1 MVEISWFSVIERQLS
16 VNSGNCLIEF
26 QFADLHNLPIIPQCK
41 RRIEIGRM
49 EAHVELNGFQGK
61 VTIHE
66 PVLRYPGNP
75 ILTCHDVN
83 KVWGTDGR
91 LYTYTV
97 HNAGMAEVT
106 GENGKHQ
113 TIMLFRSHIAD
124 GRSVIGKAVS
134 DNGLNSWRVDSRPFL
149 LPAAESDLYAEG
161 VDINSVIESEAGGVE
176 DMRVNPVGSG
186 LYVLT
191 YSAYHEQIPDRV
203 KVMMALT
210 RDFESV
216 VRYGPI
222 SEQDMRNVV
231 IFPEPDR
238 NKKWVALLRPNDK
251 AREVSGSGHIGGS
264 FAEICAGFA
273 PSPTGPWEIGNVI
286 LRSGHGP
293 SAFQAKIGPGAPPI
307 RTRYGWLNIFHGV
320 RSTMAGNPYTLGV
333 AFHDLEDP
341 TDPSKIR
348 ISAKP
353 LLMPS
358 ASDCS
363 VRETDYVHVLNIVF
377 CCGALTGQDDTV
389 AIYYSGN
396 DTVMN
401 VGLANIQILNEMCDV
416 FRFNPLTGQHLYSL

>member
-1 MVEISWFSVIERQLS
+1 M
-16 VNSGNCLIEF
+16 
-26 QFADLHNLPIIPQCK
+26 
-41 RRIEIGRM
+41 GRT
-49 EAHVELNGFQGK
+49 EAHVGLNGFEGT
-61 VTIHE
+61 VTINE

-83 KVWGTDGR
+83 KIWGTEVR

-106 GENGKHQ
+106 GANGKNQ

-124 GRSVIGKAVS
+124 GRSVIGKAIS
-134 DNGLNSWRVDSRPFL
+134 DNGLDGWEVDPRPFL
-149 LPAAESDLYAEG
+149 LPATENDVYDEG
-161 VDINSVIESEAGGVE
+161 VNINAIIESEAGGVE
-176 DMRVNPVGSG
+176 DIRVNPVGSN

-191 YSAYHEQIPDRV
+191 YSAYHEQITDRV
-203 KVMMALT
+203 KVMMAVT
-210 RDFESV
+210 KDFKTV

-222 SEQDMRNVV
+222 YEQDMRNVV

-238 NKKWVALLRPNDK
+238 NNKWRALLRPNDK
-251 AREVSGSGHIGGS
+251 EQEVSGSGHIGGS
-264 FAEICAGFA
+264 FGEICAGFA

-286 LRSGHGP
+286 MRSGHGP

-341 TDPSKIR
+341 TNPSKVR

-353 LLMPS
+353 ILMPS
-358 ASDCS
+358 ASDCL
-363 VRETDYVHVLNIVF
+363 VRETDYVHLPNVVF
-377 CCGALTGQDDTV
+377 SCGALIGKDDTV
-389 AIYYSGN
+389 AIYYGGN

-401 VGLANIQILNEMCDV
+401 VGLTNIQILNEMCNV
-416 FRFNPLTGQHLYSL
+416 FRLNPLTGKHLYSL

>member
-1 MVEISWFSVIERQLS
+1 M
-16 VNSGNCLIEF
+16 
-26 QFADLHNLPIIPQCK
+26 
-41 RRIEIGRM
+41 GRT
-49 EAHVELNGFQGK
+49 EAHVGLNGFEGT
-61 VTIHE
+61 VTINE
-66 PVLRYPGNP
+66 PVLRYPSNP

-83 KVWGTDGR
+83 KIWGTEVR

-97 HNAGMAEVT
+97 HNAGMAEMT
-106 GENGKHQ
+106 GANGKNQ

-134 DNGLNSWRVDSRPFL
+134 DNGLDGWEVDPRPFL
-149 LPAAESDLYAEG
+149 LPATENDVYDEG
-161 VDINSVIESEAGGVE
+161 VNINAVIESEAGGVE
-176 DMRVNPVGSG
+176 DIRVNPVGSN

-191 YSAYHEQIPDRV
+191 YSAYHEQITDRV
-203 KVMMALT
+203 KVMMAVT
-210 RDFESV
+210 EDFKTV
-216 VRYGPI
+216 VRHGPI

-231 IFPEPDR
+231 IFSEPDR
-238 NKKWVALLRPNDK
+238 NNKWRALLRPNDK
-251 AREVSGSGHIGGS
+251 EQEVSGSGHIGGL
-264 FAEICAGFA
+264 FGKICAGFA

-286 LRSGHGP
+286 MRSGHGP

-341 TDPSKIR
+341 TNPSKVR

-353 LLMPS
+353 ILMPS
-358 ASDCS
+358 VSDCL
-363 VRETDYVHVLNIVF
+363 VGETDYVHVPNVVF
-377 CCGALTGQDDTV
+377 SCGALTGKDDTV
-389 AIYYSGN
+389 AIYYGGN

-416 FRFNPLTGQHLYSL
+416 FRLSPLTGKHLYSL

>member
-1 MVEISWFSVIERQLS
+1 M
-16 VNSGNCLIEF
+16 
-26 QFADLHNLPIIPQCK
+26 
-41 RRIEIGRM
+41 GRT
-49 EAHVELNGFQGK
+49 EAHVGLNGFEGT
-61 VTIHE
+61 VTINE

-83 KVWGTDGR
+83 KIWGTEVR

-106 GENGKHQ
+106 GANGKNQ

-124 GRSVIGKAVS
+124 GRSVIGKAIS
-134 DNGLNSWRVDSRPFL
+134 DNGLDGWEVDPRPFL
-149 LPAAESDLYAEG
+149 LPATENDVYDEG
-161 VDINSVIESEAGGVE
+161 VNINAIIESEAGGVE
-176 DMRVNPVGSG
+176 DIRVNPVGSN

-191 YSAYHEQIPDRV
+191 YSAYHEQITDRV
-203 KVMMALT
+203 KVMMAVT
-210 RDFESV
+210 KDFKTV

-222 SEQDMRNVV
+222 YEQDMRNVV

-238 NKKWVALLRPNDK
+238 NNKWRALLRPNDK
-251 AREVSGSGHIGGS
+251 EQEVSGSGHIGGL
-264 FAEICAGFA
+264 FGKICAGFA

-286 LRSGHGP
+286 MRSGHGP

-341 TDPSKIR
+341 TNPSKVR

-353 LLMPS
+353 ILMPS
-358 ASDCS
+358 ASDCL
-363 VRETDYVHVLNIVF
+363 VRETDYVHLPNVVF
-377 CCGALTGQDDTV
+377 SCGALIGKDDTV
-389 AIYYSGN
+389 AIYYGGN

-401 VGLANIQILNEMCDV
+401 VGLTNIQILNEMCNV
-416 FRFNPLTGQHLYSL
+416 FRLNPLTGKHLYSL

>member
-1 MVEISWFSVIERQLS
+1 MALT
-16 VNSGNCLIEF
+16 
-26 QFADLHNLPIIPQCK
+26 
-41 RRIEIGRM
+41 
-49 EAHVELNGFQGK
+49 EAPVELNGFKGR
-61 VTIHE
+61 VSINE

-75 ILTCHDVN
+75 ILTSHEVN
-83 KVWGTDGR
+83 EVWGTDGR

-106 GENGKHQ
+106 GANGKSQ

-134 DNGLNSWRVDSRPFL
+134 DNGLNNWMVDPSAFL
-149 LPAAESDLYAEG
+149 LPATENDIYAEG
-161 VDINSVIESEAGGVE
+161 VDIDAVIESEAGGVE
-176 DMRVNPVGSG
+176 DIRVNSVGNG

-203 KVMMALT
+203 VVMMAVT
-210 RDFESV
+210 KDFKTI

-222 SEQDMRNVV
+222 SQQDMRNVV

-238 NKKWVALLRPNDK
+238 NNHWIALLRPNDK
-251 AREVSGSGHIGGS
+251 VKEASGSGHIGGS
-264 FAEICAGFA
+264 FREICAGFA
-273 PSPTGPWEIGNVI
+273 ASPTGPWEIGDVI
-286 LRSGHGP
+286 MRSGHGP
-293 SAFQAKIGPGAPPI
+293 GAFQAKIGPGAPPI

-320 RSTMAGNPYTLGV
+320 RSTMAGNPYTLGA

-353 LLMPS
+353 ILMSS
-358 ASDCS
+358 ASDCL
-363 VRETDYVHVLNIVF
+363 VKETDYVHVANVVF
-377 CCGALTGQDDTV
+377 SCGALIGKDDTV
-389 AIYYSGN
+389 AIYYGGN

-401 VGLANIQILNEMCDV
+401 VGLANIRILNEMCNA
-416 FRFNPLTGQHLYSL
+416 FRLDPLTGKHLYSL

>member
-1 MVEISWFSVIERQLS
+1 M
-16 VNSGNCLIEF
+16 
-26 QFADLHNLPIIPQCK
+26 
-41 RRIEIGRM
+41 GRT
-49 EAHVELNGFQGK
+49 EAHVGLNGFEGT
-61 VTIHE
+61 VTINE

-83 KVWGTDGR
+83 KIWGTEVR

-106 GENGKHQ
+106 GANGKNQ

-124 GRSVIGKAVS
+124 GRSVIGKAIS
-134 DNGLNSWRVDSRPFL
+134 DNGLDGWEVDPRPFL
-149 LPAAESDLYAEG
+149 LPATENDVYDEG
-161 VDINSVIESEAGGVE
+161 VNINAIIESEAGGVE
-176 DMRVNPVGSG
+176 DIRVNPVGSN

-191 YSAYHEQIPDRV
+191 YSAYHEQITDRV
-203 KVMMALT
+203 KVMMAVT
-210 RDFESV
+210 KDSMAV
-216 VRYGPI
+216 VRHSPI
-222 SEQDMRNVV
+222 YEQDMRSVV

-238 NKKWVALLRPNDK
+238 NNKWRALLRPNDK
-251 AREVSGSGHIGGS
+251 EQEVSGSGHIGGS
-264 FAEICAGFA
+264 FGEICAGFA

-286 LRSGHGP
+286 MRSGHGP

-341 TDPSKIR
+341 TNPSKVR

-353 LLMPS
+353 ILMPS
-358 ASDCS
+358 ASDCL
-363 VRETDYVHVLNIVF
+363 VGETDYVHVPNVVF
-377 CCGALTGQDDTV
+377 SCGALTGQDDTV
-389 AIYYSGN
+389 AIYYGGN

-416 FRFNPLTGQHLYSL
+416 FRLSPLTGKHLYSL